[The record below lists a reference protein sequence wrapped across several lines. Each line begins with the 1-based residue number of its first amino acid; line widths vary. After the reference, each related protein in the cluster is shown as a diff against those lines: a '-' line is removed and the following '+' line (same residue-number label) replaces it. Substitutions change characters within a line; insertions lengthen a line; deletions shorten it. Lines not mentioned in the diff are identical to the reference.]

1 MGYAF
6 TEDATEVYQDVLKE
20 VPKDADSDQI
30 WGAMQMKMYNP
41 DQIQFQRDQFSA
53 ASLEEH
59 ETVADLSKKNFTS
72 WFADYQSVRAR
83 KSKTSS

>member
-1 MGYAF
+1 MSGRS
-6 TEDATEVYQDVLKE
+6 EE

-30 WGAMQMKMYNP
+30 WGAMQMKIYNP

-59 ETVADLSKKNFTS
+59 ETVADCQKDFTS

-83 KSKTSS
+83 KSKASS